1 MKALFYLISIPSSS
15 AIRGLVKFYCL
26 FGLYKRTPMFKVTLI
41 NIKIAYPLLDNNDQK
56 DLAKLSF
63 IESLVSGFETLTSWS
78 RKTHYAHENIFK
90 ITDQFLLTQNI
101 ANKNGLIIAAIHSR
115 SVDMLLKWINAK
127 ANTTTLY
134 KKVKNQKLDSFV
146 RGQREENNNKVFEAS
161 ISGVRQLYK
170 ALISNKVICLAPD
183 QVPQDGMGEY
193 VELFNRNS
201 YTTTLV
207 PSLALKTKKPVV
219 FISLNLNINK
229 KLEVNIINSN
239 ENIYNDS
246 KHQLSMNKDIEK
258 LININT
264 SDYSW
269 EYKRFKKPPIGV
281 SNPYLN
287 I

>member
-78 RKTHYAHENIFK
+78 RKTHFAHENIFK

-115 SVDMLLKWINAK
+115 SVDMLLKWINTK
-127 ANTTTLY
+127 ANTTALY

-207 PSLALKTKKPVV
+207 PSL
-219 FISLNLNINK
+219 
-229 KLEVNIINSN
+229 NIINSN